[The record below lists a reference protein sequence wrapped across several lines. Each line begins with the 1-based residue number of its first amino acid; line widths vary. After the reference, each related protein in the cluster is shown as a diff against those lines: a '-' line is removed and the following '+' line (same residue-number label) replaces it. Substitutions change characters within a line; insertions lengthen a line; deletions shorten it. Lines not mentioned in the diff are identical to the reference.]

1 MPHGYDKV
9 STMDKYQKDYQKSTG
24 KYLKKFDFDLSHN
37 PQMKQSLQ
45 ELQGVSNYA
54 NDLMSPTS
62 QAYQNFAAPEMRN
75 FNEET
80 MPDIAEQF
88 AGVGG
93 LSSSGF
99 QQAATG
105 AGAGLQERLAAL
117 RSGLQMQGATML
129 SQLSSQRNEM
139 AMQPYEMA
147 LQRAQ
152 GMMGQSSFAYN
163 PRTPKQPSVLSQF
176 GGNLLGA
183 AATGLGTAFGGPIG
197 GALAGGV
204 TNFFSHPKPAQS
216 TWQQQGFPG

>member
-1 MPHGYDKV
+1 MAHGLHKI
-9 STMDKYQKDYQKSTG
+9 SNMDKYQKDYQKSTG

-37 PQMKQSLQ
+37 PQMAQSLQ
-45 ELQGVSNYA
+45 ELQGASNYA
-54 NDLMSPTS
+54 QNLMSPTS

-75 FNEET
+75 FNEEI

-105 AGAGLQERLAAL
+105 AGASLQERLAAL
-117 RSGLQMQGATML
+117 RSGLQMQGASML
-129 SQLSSQRNEM
+129 SQLSSQRNQM

-147 LQRAQ
+147 LQRAH
-152 GMMGQSSFAYN
+152 GMMGTSPFQYIN
-163 PRTPKQPSVLSQF
+163 QPKQPSAMSQF
-176 GGNLLGA
+176 GGNILGA
-183 AATGLGTAFGGPIG
+183 AATGIGTAFGGPIG

-204 TNFFSHPKPAQS
+204 SSFFGH
-216 TWQQQGFPG
+216 